1 VLPCCVLVHCPAC
14 GLSFSPCCVGAAS
27 SPLVAPLAGGHRR
40 RPCSR
45 HSPLSPCC
53 CIGGLRGLRAV
64 GWRSSFWPERDVP
77 HHRTSIPLGAR
88 PRLGL
93 CLLGPPPC
101 TRRGQA
107 GALAGPG
114 GCGWSLAER
123 PGAVPASVQGGGFAP
138 PPGRRDSLS
147 PSPSLCSLS
156 CGRARF
162 CASVT
167 SFPVL
172 YGRACLCVTAQP
184 PRLAVGLAI
193 RVCSSSGGVC
203 GTGRLHSCVGPWVPC
218 RVVARASVPR

>member
-1 VLPCCVLVHCPAC
+1 MEEGVSSVCVGVRVFCRVEGDSVLPCCVLVHCPAC

-53 CIGGLRGLRAV
+53 CLGGLRGLRAV

-77 HHRTSIPLGAR
+77 HHRTPIPLGAR

-93 CLLGPPPC
+93 CLLGLPPC

-138 PPGRRDSLS
+138 PPRSEGFPEPITL
-147 PSPSLCSLS
+147 PL
-156 CGRARF
+156 
-162 CASVT
+162 
-167 SFPVL
+167 FPVVWP
-172 YGRACLCVTAQP
+172 RAF
-184 PRLAVGLAI
+184 
-193 RVCSSSGGVC
+193 
-203 GTGRLHSCVGPWVPC
+203 
-218 RVVARASVPR
+218 SVPR

>member
-1 VLPCCVLVHCPAC
+1 MHCPAC

-40 RPCSR
+40 RPCGR

-53 CIGGLRGLRAV
+53 CLGGLCGLRAV

-77 HHRTSIPLGAR
+77 HHRTPIPLGAR

-101 TRRGQA
+101 ARRGQA

-114 GCGWSLAER
+114 GRGRSLAER
-123 PGAVPASVQGGGFAP
+123 PGAVPESVQGGGFAP

-147 PSPSLCSLS
+147 PSPSLLFPVVWPRALLCLGDKLS
-156 CGRARF
+156 CFVWPRVPLCHRP
-162 CASVT
+162 ASQAGGG
-167 SFPVL
+167 FG
-172 YGRACLCVTAQP
+172 YM
-184 PRLAVGLAI
+184 
-193 RVCSSSGGVC
+193 RVFIF
-203 GTGRLHSCVGPWVPC
+203 RW
-218 RVVARASVPR
+218 SVWDWPA